1 MKKFALATV
10 LALAT
15 TSAFAG
21 FNGNNT
27 PNGGFQAGTQAA
39 ISVQQALKAADNSMI
54 TLVGNITQQ
63 IDDNEFL
70 FTDGTAQIKVE
81 IKRRAWNGLNVGPND
96 KIRISGKLDNES
108 FEKAELEVYRVEKAN

>member
-27 PNGGFQAGTQAA
+27 PNGGFQGGTQAA

-54 TLVGNITQQ
+54 TLMGNITQQ
-63 IDDNEFL
+63 IDDDEFL

-96 KIRISGKLDNES
+96 KIRISGKLDNEA